1 MKLLQNI
8 LVPVD
13 FRKSSINAFLYAAKV
28 SELFHSKL
36 IILHVIREESLSA
49 ETEQMLRETVWQKY
63 QEMRGLVDA
72 AVSDRME
79 FTVEKG
85 VIFER
90 IIHAAIQREINVII
104 AGSGSDTEEGRFPLS
119 TTIEK
124 LMRKNQVPLWV
135 VRNPDQ
141 LPVHNILCPVDFSDA
156 SERALNNAITLAS
169 RLESKLSV
177 MNVFTPL
184 NIHSPRLSVDADN
197 ENEIL
202 KKKQFNEFKKFL
214 SGFDL
219 RSVRYEKL
227 FLVGVPEDQIGA
239 AIEKDKI
246 DLLIMGTTGRTGL
259 SRILMGSVTEKV
271 TREVPC
277 SFITTKSKDITRTS
291 PAGKLGE
298 IETYMIVAKQHREAG
313 DYEKAIEYYSAGLH
327 QYPDNI
333 PILIGLMN
341 THKDLGNETK
351 AAFFRDYARDVVT
364 RVWGEEYINKLGL
377 E

>member
-13 FRKSSINAFLYAAKV
+13 FRESSINAFLYAAKI

-36 IILHVIREESLSA
+36 IVLHVIREESLSA

-63 QEMRGLVDA
+63 QDMKELVDE
-72 AVSDRME
+72 SISERME

-90 IIHAAIQREINVII
+90 IIHAAIQRDINVII

-119 TTIEK
+119 TMIEK

-135 VRNPDQ
+135 VRKPDQ
-141 LPVHNILCPVDFSDA
+141 LPVRNILCPVDFSDA

-169 RLESKLSV
+169 RMGAKLSV
-177 MNVFTPL
+177 VNVFTPL
-184 NIHSPRLSVDADN
+184 SIHSPRLSVDNEN

-202 KKKQFNEFKKFL
+202 KKKQHEEFDKFL

-219 RSVRYEKL
+219 RSVPYEKL
-227 FLVGVPEDQIGA
+227 ILEGVPEDQIGT
-239 AIEKDKI
+239 AIEKGKI

-277 SFITTKSKDITRTS
+277 SFITTKSKDITKTS
-291 PAGKLGE
+291 PAGKLGD
-298 IETYMIVAKQHREAG
+298 IEAYISLAKQNRDAG
-313 DYEKAIEYYSAGLH
+313 DHEKAIEYYTAGLH
-327 QYPDNI
+327 QYPDNV

-341 THKDLGNETK
+341 AYKDLGNATK
-351 AAFFRDYARDVVT
+351 SAFFRDYARDVVT
-364 RVWGEEYINKLGL
+364 RVWGEEYIEKLGL
-377 E
+377 D

>member
-13 FRKSSINAFLYAAKV
+13 FRESSINAFRYAAKV
-28 SELFHSKL
+28 SKLFHSKL
-36 IILHVIREESLSA
+36 IVLHVIREESLSPD
-49 ETEQMLRETVWQKY
+49 TEQMLRETVWQKY
-63 QEMRGLVDA
+63 QELKGLVDES
-72 AVSDRME
+72 VSDRME

-90 IIHAAIQREINVII
+90 IIHTAIQRDINVII

-119 TTIEK
+119 TIIEK

-141 LPVHNILCPVDFSDA
+141 LPVRNILCPVDFSDA

-169 RLESKLSV
+169 RMGAKLSV
-177 MNVFTPL
+177 LNVFTPL
-184 NIHSPRLSVDADN
+184 NIHSARLSVDDEN
-197 ENEIL
+197 ENEML
-202 KKKQFNEFKKFL
+202 KKKQNHEFEKFL
-214 SGFDL
+214 SGFNPG
-219 RSVRYEKL
+219 SVPYEKL
-227 FLVGVPEDQIGA
+227 FLEGVPEDQIGA
-239 AIEKDKI
+239 AIEKDNI
-246 DLLIMGTTGRTGL
+246 DLLVMGTTGRTGL

-291 PAGKLGE
+291 PAGKLGD
-298 IETYMIVAKQHREAG
+298 IEAYIRAANQHREAG
-313 DYEKAIEYYSAGLH
+313 DHEKAIEYYSSGLH

-341 THKDLGNETK
+341 AYKDLGNEAK
-351 AAFFRDYARDVVT
+351 ATFFRDYARDVVT
-364 RVWGEEYINKLGL
+364 RVWGKEYIEKLGL
-377 E
+377 D